1 MSWPVTLRARL
12 LLVVVGVV
20 AAGLVISDVVVYTQ
34 LRAFLV
40 ARVDPELSAASYPA
54 TRALL
59 SSDGLIKPLPYAP
72 PSEPGAGTGGTS
84 SAQGTGKRN
93 ILPKA
98 LSPFTGARA
107 KGKTGPR
114 NGLTPTGTIAELIG
128 ADGRLKGKPVS
139 FVYGGKA
146 PIPPVLP
153 DPLPKGTRGAA
164 TFFTARSTGTG
175 AISYDV
181 LARPLGYQGLTV
193 VVAIPLTDVSQTL
206 GRLAMVMVFVSLGVL
221 IGLGA
226 LAWWIVRRG
235 LRPLEDIAGTAG
247 AIAGGDLGRRVTPAE
262 DRTEI
267 GRLGLALNSMLGEI
281 ETAFAARTASE
292 GRLRRFLADASHE
305 LRTPLTSIRGYAEI
319 FDLGAREHPEDLA
332 TAMHRIREEAERMNV
347 MVDDLLLLARL
358 DRERPLD
365 LNVIDLV
372 PVVARAVTAVRA
384 VAPTHPVSLVAPA
397 EVIVPGDSQRLRQ
410 VVDNLLV
417 NAVRHSPAGGSV
429 EVWVGTDGGD
439 VVLEVGDH
447 GPGVP
452 KEYAER
458 IFEPFFRADFSRART
473 TGGAGLG
480 LAIVAAIVRA
490 HGGGVGVRPNGADGA
505 RFWVRIPIRT
515 MAWGGVAG
523 SGSPAGHGS
532 VSHSLDG

>member
-1 MSWPVTLRARL
+1 
-12 LLVVVGVV
+12 
-20 AAGLVISDVVVYTQ
+20 
-34 LRAFLV
+34 
-40 ARVDPELSAASYPA
+40 
-54 TRALL
+54 
-59 SSDGLIKPLPYAP
+59 
-72 PSEPGAGTGGTS
+72 
-84 SAQGTGKRN
+84 
-93 ILPKA
+93 
-98 LSPFTGARA
+98 
-107 KGKTGPR
+107 
-114 NGLTPTGTIAELIG
+114 LT
-128 ADGRLKGKPVS
+128 GKPVS

-146 PIPPVLP
+146 PVPPVLP

-164 TFFTARSTGTG
+164 TFFTARSTGAG
-175 AISYDV
+175 AITYDV
-181 LARPLGYQGLTV
+181 LARPLDYQGLTV
-193 VVAIPLTDVSQTL
+193 VVAI
-206 GRLAMVMVFVSLGVL
+206 
-221 IGLGA
+221 
-226 LAWWIVRRG
+226 
-235 LRPLEDIAGTAG
+235 
-247 AIAGGDLGRRVTPAE
+247 
-262 DRTEI
+262 
-267 GRLGLALNSMLGEI
+267 
-281 ETAFAARTASE
+281 
-292 GRLRRFLADASHE
+292 
-305 LRTPLTSIRGYAEI
+305 PLTSIRGYAEI

-429 EVWVGTDGGD
+429 EVWVGIDGGD

-452 KEYAER
+452 EEYEER

-523 SGSPAGHGS
+523 PGSPAGHTS
-532 VSHSLDG
+532 LSHSLDG

>member
-12 LLVVVGVV
+12 LFVVVGVV

-72 PSEPGAGTGGTS
+72 PTGTGIGGS
-84 SAQGTGKRN
+84 SPALGTGKLKV
-93 ILPKA
+93 LPKA
-98 LSPFTGARA
+98 IFPFTGARGEA
-107 KGKTGPR
+107 STGSR

-128 ADGRLKGKPVS
+128 AGGRLKGKPVS

-146 PIPPVLP
+146 PVPPVLP
-153 DPLPKGTRGAA
+153 DPLPRGTRGAA
-164 TFFTARSTGTG
+164 VYFTARSTGAN

-181 LARPLGYQGLTV
+181 LARPLDYQGLTV
-193 VVAIPLTDVSQTL
+193 VVAIPLTDVGQTL
-206 GRLAMVMVFVSLGVL
+206 GRLALVMVFVSLGVL
-221 IGLGA
+221 ISLGA

-235 LRPLEDIAGTAG
+235 LRPLEDMAVTAGT
-247 AIAGGDLGRRVTPAE
+247 IAGGDLGRRVTPAD
-262 DRTEI
+262 DRTEV

-281 ETAFAARTASE
+281 ETAFAARMASE

-365 LNVIDLV
+365 LNLIDLV
-372 PVVARAVTAVRA
+372 PVVTRAVAAVRA
-384 VAPTHPVSLVAPA
+384 VAPTHPVSLVAQG
-397 EVIVPGDSQRLRQ
+397 EVMLPGDSQRLRQ

-417 NAVRHSPAGGSV
+417 NAVRYSPEGGSV

-452 KEYAER
+452 REYAER

-480 LAIVAAIVRA
+480 LAIVAAIARA
-490 HGGGVGVRPNGADGA
+490 HGGSVGVLPNGADGA
-505 RFWVRIPIRT
+505 RFWVRIPIR
-515 MAWGGVAG
+515 ARARGSVAG
-523 SGSPAGHGS
+523 PFSPAGYTPAL
-532 VSHSLDG
+532 HSLDG